1 MSAIMSLAVLYVTS
15 LPITTCLLN
24 HFLKLSTMHTSLS
37 LYSVMNCGSSLHVV
51 YHRKL
56 VKSMHINKFAEILL
70 KSRKQKGFSQSE
82 LAKKS
87 GFTKRAIQYWE
98 KGKKSIS
105 LENADRLLTA
115 LGVEIK
121 IGKTESR

>member
-1 MSAIMSLAVLYVTS
+1 
-15 LPITTCLLN
+15 
-24 HFLKLSTMHTSLS
+24 
-37 LYSVMNCGSSLHVV
+37 
-51 YHRKL
+51 
-56 VKSMHINKFAEILL
+56 MHIKEFSKILREN
-70 KSRKQKGFSQSE
+70 RKQRGISQNE

>member
-1 MSAIMSLAVLYVTS
+1 
-15 LPITTCLLN
+15 
-24 HFLKLSTMHTSLS
+24 
-37 LYSVMNCGSSLHVV
+37 
-51 YHRKL
+51 
-56 VKSMHINKFAEILL
+56 MHIKEFSIILREN
-70 KSRKQKGFSQSE
+70 RKQRGISQSE
-82 LAKKS
+82 LAKKA

-98 KGKKSIS
+98 KGEKSIS

>member
-1 MSAIMSLAVLYVTS
+1 
-15 LPITTCLLN
+15 
-24 HFLKLSTMHTSLS
+24 
-37 LYSVMNCGSSLHVV
+37 
-51 YHRKL
+51 
-56 VKSMHINKFAEILL
+56 MHINEFAEILL
-70 KSRKQKGFSQSE
+70 KSRKQKGLSQSE

-98 KGKKSIS
+98 KGKKSIF

-115 LGVEIK
+115 LSVEIK

>member
-1 MSAIMSLAVLYVTS
+1 
-15 LPITTCLLN
+15 
-24 HFLKLSTMHTSLS
+24 
-37 LYSVMNCGSSLHVV
+37 
-51 YHRKL
+51 
-56 VKSMHINKFAEILL
+56 MHINEFAEILL

-98 KGKKSIS
+98 KGIKSIS

>member
-1 MSAIMSLAVLYVTS
+1 
-15 LPITTCLLN
+15 
-24 HFLKLSTMHTSLS
+24 
-37 LYSVMNCGSSLHVV
+37 
-51 YHRKL
+51 
-56 VKSMHINKFAEILL
+56 MHINEFAEILL
-70 KSRKQKGFSQSE
+70 KSRKQKGLSQSE

-105 LENADRLLTA
+105 FENADRLLTA

>member
-1 MSAIMSLAVLYVTS
+1 
-15 LPITTCLLN
+15 
-24 HFLKLSTMHTSLS
+24 
-37 LYSVMNCGSSLHVV
+37 MNCSSSLHIV
-51 YHRKL
+51 YHIKL
-56 VKSMHINKFAEILL
+56 VKSMRINEFAEILL

-121 IGKTESR
+121 IGKIESR

>member
-1 MSAIMSLAVLYVTS
+1 
-15 LPITTCLLN
+15 
-24 HFLKLSTMHTSLS
+24 
-37 LYSVMNCGSSLHVV
+37 
-51 YHRKL
+51 
-56 VKSMHINKFAEILL
+56 MHIKEFSKFLRE
-70 KSRKQKGFSQSE
+70 SRKQKGFSQSE

-121 IGKTESR
+121 IGKIESR

>member
-1 MSAIMSLAVLYVTS
+1 
-15 LPITTCLLN
+15 
-24 HFLKLSTMHTSLS
+24 
-37 LYSVMNCGSSLHVV
+37 
-51 YHRKL
+51 
-56 VKSMHINKFAEILL
+56 MHINEFAEILL

-98 KGKKSIS
+98 KGNKSIS

>member
-1 MSAIMSLAVLYVTS
+1 
-15 LPITTCLLN
+15 
-24 HFLKLSTMHTSLS
+24 
-37 LYSVMNCGSSLHVV
+37 
-51 YHRKL
+51 
-56 VKSMHINKFAEILL
+56 MHIKEFSKFLRE
-70 KSRKQKGFSQSE
+70 SRKQKGFSQSE

-121 IGKTESR
+121 IGKTESRWEQWR

>member
-1 MSAIMSLAVLYVTS
+1 
-15 LPITTCLLN
+15 
-24 HFLKLSTMHTSLS
+24 
-37 LYSVMNCGSSLHVV
+37 
-51 YHRKL
+51 
-56 VKSMHINKFAEILL
+56 MHIKEFSIILREN
-70 KSRKQKGFSQSE
+70 RKQRGISQSE

>member
-1 MSAIMSLAVLYVTS
+1 
-15 LPITTCLLN
+15 
-24 HFLKLSTMHTSLS
+24 
-37 LYSVMNCGSSLHVV
+37 MNCRSSLHIV

-56 VKSMHINKFAEILL
+56 VKSMHINEFSEILL

>member
-1 MSAIMSLAVLYVTS
+1 
-15 LPITTCLLN
+15 
-24 HFLKLSTMHTSLS
+24 
-37 LYSVMNCGSSLHVV
+37 
-51 YHRKL
+51 
-56 VKSMHINKFAEILL
+56 MHINEFAEILL

-98 KGKKSIS
+98 KGAKSIS

-115 LGVEIK
+115 LGVEIN

>member
-1 MSAIMSLAVLYVTS
+1 
-15 LPITTCLLN
+15 
-24 HFLKLSTMHTSLS
+24 
-37 LYSVMNCGSSLHVV
+37 
-51 YHRKL
+51 
-56 VKSMHINKFAEILL
+56 MHIKEFSKFLRE
-70 KSRKQKGFSQSE
+70 SRKQKGFSQSE

-115 LGVEIK
+115 LSVEIK
-121 IGKTESR
+121 IGKTEIR

>member
-1 MSAIMSLAVLYVTS
+1 
-15 LPITTCLLN
+15 
-24 HFLKLSTMHTSLS
+24 
-37 LYSVMNCGSSLHVV
+37 
-51 YHRKL
+51 
-56 VKSMHINKFAEILL
+56 MHIKEFSKFLRE
-70 KSRKQKGFSQSE
+70 SRKQKGFSQSE

-121 IGKTESR
+121 IGKTEIR

>member
-1 MSAIMSLAVLYVTS
+1 
-15 LPITTCLLN
+15 
-24 HFLKLSTMHTSLS
+24 
-37 LYSVMNCGSSLHVV
+37 
-51 YHRKL
+51 
-56 VKSMHINKFAEILL
+56 MHINEFAEILL

-98 KGKKSIS
+98 KGKKSSS

>member
-1 MSAIMSLAVLYVTS
+1 
-15 LPITTCLLN
+15 
-24 HFLKLSTMHTSLS
+24 
-37 LYSVMNCGSSLHVV
+37 
-51 YHRKL
+51 
-56 VKSMHINKFAEILL
+56 MHIKEFSKFLRE
-70 KSRKQKGFSQSE
+70 SRKQKGFSQSE

>member
-1 MSAIMSLAVLYVTS
+1 
-15 LPITTCLLN
+15 
-24 HFLKLSTMHTSLS
+24 
-37 LYSVMNCGSSLHVV
+37 
-51 YHRKL
+51 
-56 VKSMHINKFAEILL
+56 MHIKEFSKFLRE
-70 KSRKQKGFSQSE
+70 SRKQKGFSQSE
-82 LAKKS
+82 LAKES

-121 IGKTESR
+121 IGKIESR